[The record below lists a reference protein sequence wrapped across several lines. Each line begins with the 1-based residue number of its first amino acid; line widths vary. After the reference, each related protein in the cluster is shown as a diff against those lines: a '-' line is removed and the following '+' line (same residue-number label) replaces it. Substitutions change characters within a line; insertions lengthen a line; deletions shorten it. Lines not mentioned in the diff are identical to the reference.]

1 MMDSTTAKKTPV
13 WKKAAIIA
21 TMMTFIGGPLTG
33 LMTYINLGLIDGF
46 ALAWL
51 RSFAMSVLV
60 MAPVGITMMALFDK
74 LVTSLW
80 PNLSQL
86 KTNLIIGFMMAFVM
100 ESVMATMTTLSNIG
114 TADMTMYISS
124 WVSAFTTAIPLGLTV
139 GLIMAITIKPRV
151 QKIMR
156 G

>member
-1 MMDSTTAKKTPV
+1 MDSTTAKKTPV